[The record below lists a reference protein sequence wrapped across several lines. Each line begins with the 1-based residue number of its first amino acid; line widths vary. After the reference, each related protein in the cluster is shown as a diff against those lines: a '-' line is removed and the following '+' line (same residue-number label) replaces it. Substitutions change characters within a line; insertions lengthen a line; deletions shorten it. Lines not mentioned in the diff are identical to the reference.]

1 MRGNKKNQQIFLS
14 FNPISSAH
22 WLYDFCEGDSK
33 PKSFIYHQST
43 FRDNRFLPA
52 EYVASL
58 EDLYRTNPV
67 KARVFCDGLW
77 GVDTEGL
84 VYPNHKVEDFDI
96 TQMIRD
102 TDFPLK
108 VGVDIGFRDPSTFV
122 VSLWDKRN
130 KKIYI
135 IAEYYQK
142 CATFEEICGGIKACT
157 GGDKV
162 VVYVDNADPRA
173 IQYFR
178 DNEINAYPCKKG
190 NDSNK
195 LYMTFLQNHE
205 IIVHPSCAHVA
216 EELDNFV
223 FLKDKNGYYCD
234 DKTDHAFS
242 HTLDALKYSYS
253 DVYRSKKLGSIDLKL
268 GI

>member
-1 MRGNKKNQQIFLS
+1 MLK
-14 FNPISSAH
+14 
-22 WLYDFCEGDSK
+22 E
-33 PKSFIYHQST
+33 
-43 FRDNRFLPA
+43 
-52 EYVASL
+52 
-58 EDLYRTNPV
+58 
-67 KARVFCDGLW
+67 
-77 GVDTEGL
+77 
-84 VYPNHKVEDFDI
+84 
-96 TQMIRD
+96 

-108 VGVDIGFRDPSTFV
+108 VGVDIGFRDPSTCV
-122 VSLWDKRN
+122 VSLWDKLNR
-130 KKIYI
+130 KIYI
-135 IAEYYQK
+135 IAEFYQRA
-142 CATFEEICGGIKACT
+142 ATFEEICAGIKKCI
-157 GGDKV
+157 GEDKL

-178 DNEINAYPCKKG
+178 DNGINAYPCKKG

-205 IIVHPSCAHVA
+205 IICHKSCEHVA
-216 EELDNFV
+216 EELGNFV

-253 DVYRSKKLGSIDLKL
+253 DVYRSKKLSSINLKL